1 METKLDHREDLTDNL
16 IPKDFNIGCRRPTPG
31 NGFLE
36 ALTNAKTDVHFG
48 EIEKITEDGFVSKD
62 GTSHDVDTIICATG

>member
-1 METKLDHREDLTDNL
+1 MKTKLNHDEYLIDHL

-36 ALTNAKTDVHFG
+36 ALTNPKTNVHFG
-48 EIEKITEDGFVSKD
+48 EIDRITETGFVDKN
-62 GTSHDVDTIICATG
+62 GKQHEVDTIICATG